1 MAQELQARDPPK
13 VGPYWLLGRLGSGG
27 MGEVFLGRSPGG
39 RLVAVKVV
47 RAELAGQAEF
57 RIRFAREVAA
67 AQKVSGLFTAPV
79 VDAGVDAP
87 VPWLATAYV
96 PGLSLADAITGHGP
110 LPAASVLALAAG
122 LAEGLGAIH
131 AAGIVHRDLK
141 PSNVLLAEDG
151 PRIIDFGISRAAEA
165 TMLTSTG
172 VVFGSPGFMSPEQA
186 RGNRVGPPS
195 DVFSLG
201 AVLTFAATGQGP
213 FGTGSSDM
221 VLYRVVFTPPET
233 GGLPAELRPLV
244 ERCLAKDPAQRPGT
258 AQLLA
263 ELDTAAPAS
272 GWLPAPITQAFP
284 PHPPSEPLPAEPMA
298 ADALSAPPVTQPGVA
313 PREGIPDSTMP
324 KVTPGDMLPPAAAG
338 TEAPGG
344 RRAGRRPGRSRLGL
358 AGATAAAALIGIY
371 LIVAMTAHLPPFS
384 MGSFAPS
391 SPAPATTAAT
401 SSGPPPSL
409 AATTP
414 ATSPATTPA
423 TSPATAP
430 ATSPATAPATSPATA
445 PATSPATAPATSPA
459 TAPATSPATAPA
471 TSPATAPATSPATAP
486 ATSPATAPAT
496 SPAAS
501 AATSPAAS
509 PAAPSPATSR
519 AASPATPP
527 AASPPTPPAESSRP
541 EPG

>member
-1 MAQELQARDPPK
+1 MAQELQPRDPPK
-13 VGPYWLLGRLGSGG
+13 VGPYWLLGRLGAGG
-27 MGEVFLGRSPGG
+27 MGQVFLGRSPGG

-57 RIRFAREVAA
+57 RSRFAREVAA

-79 VDAGVDAP
+79 VDADVDAP

-96 PGLSLADAITGHGP
+96 PGLSLAGAITGHGP

-151 PRIIDFGISRAAEA
+151 PRIIDFGIARAAEA
-165 TMLTSTG
+165 TMLTGTG

-186 RGNRVGPPS
+186 RGDRVGPPS

-221 VLYRVVFTPPET
+221 VLYRVVFTPPDT

-263 ELDTAAPAS
+263 ELNTDLPAS

-284 PHPPSEPLPAEPMA
+284 SHPPAEPLPAEPAA
-298 ADALSAPPVTQPGVA
+298 ADVLPAPPATQPGAA
-313 PREGIPDSTMP
+313 PRAGGPDSTMP
-324 KVTPGDMLPPAAAG
+324 TVTPGDMLPPAAAG
-338 TEAPGG
+338 TQAPGG
-344 RRAGRRPGRSRLGL
+344 RRAGWRPGRSRLGL
-358 AGATAAAALIGIY
+358 AGAAAAAALIGIY

-384 MGSFAPS
+384 KGSFAPS

-401 SSGPPPSL
+401 SSGPPPSP
-409 AATTP
+409 AAIT
-414 ATSPATTPA
+414 PATTPA
-423 TSPATAP
+423 TSPVTTP
-430 ATSPATAPATSPATA
+430 ATFPVTT
-445 PATSPATAPATSPA
+445 
-459 TAPATSPATAPA
+459 
-471 TSPATAPATSPATAP
+471 
-486 ATSPATAPAT
+486 
-496 SPAAS
+496 
-501 AATSPAAS
+501 
-509 PAAPSPATSR
+509 PATSR
-519 AASPATPP
+519 
-527 AASPPTPPAESSRP
+527 
-541 EPG
+541 

>member
-1 MAQELQARDPPK
+1 MAQDLQPRDPPK

-27 MGEVFLGRSPGG
+27 MGQVFLGRSPGG

-57 RIRFAREVAA
+57 RVRFAREVAA

-79 VDAGVDAP
+79 VDADVDAP

-141 PSNVLLAEDG
+141 PPNVLLAEDG
-151 PRIIDFGISRAAEA
+151 PRIIDFGIARAAEA
-165 TMLTSTG
+165 SMLTGTG

-213 FGTGSSDM
+213 FGTGSSDT
-221 VLYRVVFTPPET
+221 VLYRVVFTPPDT
-233 GGLPAELRPLV
+233 GGVPAELRPLV
-244 ERCLAKDPAQRPGT
+244 ERCLAKDPAQRPST

-263 ELDTAAPAS
+263 QLGTAPPAS

-284 PHPPSEPLPAEPMA
+284 SYPASGPLPAEPAA
-298 ADALSAPPVTQPGVA
+298 ADVLPAPPVTQSAA
-313 PREGIPDSTMP
+313 PRAGGPDSKMP
-324 KVTPGDMLPPAAAG
+324 TVAPGDMLPPAAAG
-338 TEAPGG
+338 TQAPGG
-344 RRAGRRPGRSRLGL
+344 RRAGRRPGRSGLGL
-358 AGATAAAALIGIY
+358 AGAAAAAALIGIY

-384 MGSFAPS
+384 KGSLAPL
-391 SPAPATTAAT
+391 SPASATIAPA
-401 SSGPPPSL
+401 SSGPPPSPAAIT

-414 ATSPATTPA
+414 ATSSAASPATSPVTTPSTSPVTTPSTSPVTTPSTSPVTTPSTSPATTPVTTPVTTSA
-423 TSPATAP
+423 TSSATTPVTSQATSPATSPATSSVTTPAASPAASPATAP
-430 ATSPATAPATSPATA
+430 ATLPAG
-445 PATSPATAPATSPA
+445 
-459 TAPATSPATAPA
+459 
-471 TSPATAPATSPATAP
+471 
-486 ATSPATAPAT
+486 
-496 SPAAS
+496 
-501 AATSPAAS
+501 
-509 PAAPSPATSR
+509 
-519 AASPATPP
+519 
-527 AASPPTPPAESSRP
+527 SSRP
-541 EPG
+541 GPG

>member
-1 MAQELQARDPPK
+1 MTGIIAGRSRGAGMAQELQPRDPPK

-27 MGEVFLGRSPGG
+27 MGQVFLGRSPGG
-39 RLVAVKVV
+39 RLVAVKLV

-79 VDAGVDAP
+79 VDADVDAP

-96 PGLSLADAITGHGP
+96 PGLSLTDAITGHGP

-165 TMLTSTG
+165 TMLTGTG

-186 RGNRVGPPS
+186 RGHRVGPPS

-201 AVLTFAATGQGP
+201 ALLTFAATGQGP

-221 VLYRVVFTPPET
+221 VLYRVVFTPPDT
-233 GGLPAELRPLV
+233 GGLPAKLRPLV
-244 ERCLAKDPAQRPGT
+244 ERCLAKDPEQRPGT

-263 ELDTAAPAS
+263 DLDTAPPTS

-284 PHPPSEPLPAEPMA
+284 SHPPSEPLPAEPAA
-298 ADALSAPPVTQPGVA
+298 ADALPAPPVTQPAA
-313 PREGIPDSTMP
+313 PRAGVPDSTMP
-324 KVTPGDMLPPAAAG
+324 TVTQGDMLPPAAAG
-338 TEAPGG
+338 TQAPGG

-358 AGATAAAALIGIY
+358 AGAAAAAALIGIY

-384 MGSFAPS
+384 KGSFAPS

-401 SSGPPPSL
+401 SSGPPPSP
-409 AATTP
+409 AAITPATSSATSPATSSATSPATSSATSPATSSATSPATSPVTTSATSPVTTSATSSATTP
-414 ATSPATTPA
+414 ATSPAASQATSPA
-423 TSPATAP
+423 TSPAG
-430 ATSPATAPATSPATA
+430 
-445 PATSPATAPATSPA
+445 
-459 TAPATSPATAPA
+459 
-471 TSPATAPATSPATAP
+471 
-486 ATSPATAPAT
+486 
-496 SPAAS
+496 
-501 AATSPAAS
+501 
-509 PAAPSPATSR
+509 
-519 AASPATPP
+519 
-527 AASPPTPPAESSRP
+527 SSRP
-541 EPG
+541 GPG